1 MSEQQTGF
9 RKTGATKQLGVIVP
23 EEPTPA
29 PEPATEPKPDDA
41 KKREAGK

>member
-9 RKTGATKQLGVIVP
+9 KKTGATKQLGVIVP
-23 EEPTPA
+23 EEQPA
-29 PEPATEPKPDDA
+29 PEPTTTEPKPDDS